1 MSADNGVY
9 ILHTKGPEYRVIHAA
24 AIDNIDYDP
33 PQGLDFNPDVALDYF
48 GQSKVYKSEAEAL
61 LAARQ
66 IQKGLP
72 ICEYGIC
79 TIDYSSYLW
88 KDIVNLWKDI
98 VSLEEGVD

>member
-9 ILHTKGPEYRVIHAA
+9 ILRTKGPEFRVVHAQ

-33 PQGLDFNPDVALDYF
+33 PQDLSFNPDVVLDYF

-79 TIDYSSYLW
+79 TLDYSNYSW
-88 KDIVNLWKDI
+88 DDIIKLAKVNNANLD
-98 VSLEEGVD
+98 